1 MKKRLALILA
11 CLFLCV
17 FCLPACVAEPAEAA
31 AVTVP
36 ELTITQ
42 RPIPE
47 NEAMDYLKSMG
58 VGWNLGNTFDAEK
71 GDWNRNADEMTV
83 ETSWGAPKTTE
94 QVFIAL
100 KEAGFSTVRIPVSW
114 HDHVDADYNISEKW
128 LDRVQEV
135 VDWAIGQDL
144 HVILNIH
151 HDEYQFYPSSDHYD
165 ESARYVSAIW
175 TQLAARFRDY
185 DDRLIFESMN
195 EPRLIGTDYEWYLNP
210 AMSACTDAEK
220 CLNRLNQ
227 LFVDTVRASGG
238 NNATRYL
245 MVPAY
250 DADPGNAA
258 RDTFHLPQ
266 DSADN
271 RIIVSIHAYTP
282 YSFALQMPGVSEFTL
297 NSNSMKTE
305 ISTFMNSVYNRYITQ
320 GIPVVIG
327 EFGAMTKEDNLQSRV
342 DWTAFYVATA
352 SARNLP
358 CLWWDNANF
367 SGSGE
372 LFGLLDR
379 RTGEFVYPE
388 IVDAMMTNGGY
399 DKLPASAQ

>member
-1 MKKRLALILA
+1 MKKRIALILV
-11 CLFLCV
+11 CLALCLSW
-17 FCLPACVAEPAEAA
+17 LPACTAEPAEAA
-31 AVTVP
+31 AAIVP

-71 GDWNRNADEMTV
+71 ADWNRNADEMTV

-94 QVFIAL
+94 QVMIAL

-114 HDHVDADYNISEKW
+114 HDHVDADFNISERW
-128 LDRVQEV
+128 LARVQEV
-135 VDWAIGQDL
+135 VDWAIDQDL

-151 HDEYQFYPSSDHYD
+151 HDEYQFYPSSERYD
-165 ESARYVSAIW
+165 ESARYISAIW
-175 TQLAARFRDY
+175 SQLALRFRDY
-185 DDRLIFESMN
+185 DDRLIFEAMN
-195 EPRLIGTDYEWYLNP
+195 EPRLKDTGYEWYLDPVSP
-210 AMSACTDAEK
+210 ACQDAED

-238 NNATRYL
+238 NNADRYL

-250 DADPGNAA
+250 DAAPGNAA
-258 RDTFHLPQ
+258 RDTFLLPQ
-266 DSADN
+266 DTADN

-282 YSFALQMPGVSEFTL
+282 YDFALNKKGTTSFTL
-297 NSNSMKTE
+297 NNNAMKNE
-305 ISTFMNSVYNRYITQ
+305 IVTFMNSVYNRFILQ
-320 GIPVVIG
+320 GVPVVIG
-327 EFGAMTKEDNLQSRV
+327 EFGAMTKGNNLQARV

-358 CLWWDNANF
+358 CVWWDNAAF
-367 SGSGE
+367 SGDGE
-372 LFGLLDR
+372 IFGILNR
-379 RTGEFVYPE
+379 RTGEFVFPE
-388 IVDAMMTNGGY
+388 IVDAIITYGGY
-399 DKLPASAQ
+399 DKLPAAAQ